1 MKDYLIDT
9 HAHIDM
15 GIGVGV
21 NEEIKEVTLNNVIS
35 EMNEFGVKKAIIPA
49 VEIST
54 QDKVLELANSDE
66 NIFGMVGLFP
76 SEAKT
81 YTAEFEEKMEEI
93 AKNNK
98 KIVAVGE
105 VGLDYYWDKSFVDL
119 QKEVFIKQIKMA
131 QRLNL
136 PLVVHDREAHKDCFD
151 ILKEH
156 KAERVLFH
164 CFSGS
169 VEFMKECV
177 REDWY
182 IALGGVVTFKNAVKM
197 KDVAREVPLDKLVLE
212 TDSPYLTPVPYRGKP
227 NKPAYVRY
235 VAEEIAKIK
244 NLPFEE
250 IVDIT
255 TTNAERFFGI

>member
-15 GIGVGV
+15 GV
-21 NEEIKEVTLNNVIS
+21 NEETSLSDIIS
-35 EMNEFGVKKAIIPA
+35 EMNEHGVKKAIIPA
-49 VEIST
+49 VEIAT
-54 QDKVLELANSDE
+54 QNKVVELANSDE

-76 SEAKT
+76 SEVKT
-81 YTAEFEEKMEEI
+81 YTPDFEAKMENI

-105 VGLDYYWDKSFVDL
+105 IGLDYYWDKSFVDL

-136 PLVVHDREAHKDCFD
+136 PIVVHDREAHKDCFD
-151 ILKEH
+151 ILCEQ
-156 KAERVLFH
+156 KAENVLFH

-177 REDWY
+177 KQGWY

-197 KDVAREVPLDKLVLE
+197 KDVAREVPLEKLVLE

-227 NKPAYVRY
+227 NKPAYVKF
-235 VAEEIAKIK
+235 VAEQIAKIRGIH
-244 NLPFEE
+244 LEE
-250 IVDIT
+250 LIDIT

>member
-15 GIGVGV
+15 LI
-21 NEEIKEVTLNNVIS
+21 NEETTLDNIVK
-35 EMNEFGVKKAIIPA
+35 EMNSFGVKKAIIPS
-49 VEIST
+49 VEIAT
-54 QDKVLELANSDE
+54 QDKVVELANSNE
-66 NIFGMVGLFP
+66 NIYGMVGLFP
-76 SEAKT
+76 SEAKS
-81 YTAEFEEKMEEI
+81 YTSEFEEKMEFI
-93 AKNNK
+93 AKENE

-105 VGLDYYWDKSFVDL
+105 IGLDYYWDKSFVDL
-119 QKEVFIKQIKMA
+119 QKDVFIKQIKMA

-136 PLVVHDREAHKDCFD
+136 PIVVHDREAHKDCFD
-151 ILKEH
+151 ILKEQ
-156 KAERVLFH
+156 KAEKVLFH

-177 REDWY
+177 KEGWY

-197 KDVAREVPLDKLVLE
+197 KDVGGEVPLDKIVLE

-227 NKPAYVRY
+227 NKPAYVKY
-235 VAEEIAKIK
+235 VAEEIAKIREMP
-244 NLPFEE
+244 LGEL
-250 IVDIT
+250 IDIT

>member
-15 GIGVGV
+15 GVGV
-21 NEEIKEVTLNNVIS
+21 NKETGETTTLQDVLK
-35 EMNEFGVKKAIIPA
+35 EMNEHGVKKAIIPA

-81 YTAEFEEKMEEI
+81 FTQEFEEKMETI

-105 VGLDYYWDKSFVDL
+105 IGLDYYWDKSFIDE

-136 PLVVHDREAHKDCFD
+136 PIVVHDREAHKDCFD
-151 ILKEH
+151 ILKEND
-156 KAERVLFH
+156 AENVLFH

-177 REDWY
+177 REGWY

-197 KDVAREVPLDKLVLE
+197 KDVAREIPLDKLVLE
-212 TDSPYLTPVPYRGKP
+212 TDSPYLTPVPFRGKQ
-227 NKPAYVRY
+227 NKPAYVKY
-235 VAEEIAKIK
+235 VAEEIAKIREMPYVE
-244 NLPFEE
+244 L
-250 IVDIT
+250 VDIT

>member
-15 GIGVGV
+15 GIGI
-21 NEEIKEVTLNNVIS
+21 NEETGTNVTVQDIIK
-35 EMNEFGVKKAIIPA
+35 EMNELGVKKAIIPA
-49 VEIST
+49 VEIAT
-54 QDKVLELANSDE
+54 QDKVVELANSDE

-81 YTAEFEEKMEEI
+81 YTQEFEEKMESL

-98 KIVAVGE
+98 KIIAVGE
-105 VGLDYYWDKSFVDL
+105 IGLDYYWDKSFVDE
-119 QKEVFIKQIKMA
+119 QKEVFVKQIKMA
-131 QRLNL
+131 KRLGL
-136 PLVVHDREAHKDCFD
+136 PIVVHDREAHKDCFD
-151 ILKEH
+151 ILKEQE
-156 KAERVLFH
+156 AEHVLFH

-177 REDWY
+177 KQGWY

-212 TDSPYLTPVPYRGKP
+212 TDSPYLTPVPFRGKP
-227 NKPAYVRY
+227 NKPAYVKY
-235 VAEEIAKIK
+235 VAEEIAKIREMP
-244 NLPFEE
+244 LEE
-250 IVDIT
+250 LIDNT

>member
-1 MKDYLIDT
+1 MKNYLIDT

-15 GIGVGV
+15 GI
-21 NEEIKEVTLNNVIS
+21 NEETTLNDIIS

-49 VEIST
+49 VEIAT
-54 QDKVLELANSDE
+54 QDKVVEIANSDD

-81 YTAEFEEKMEEI
+81 FTTEFEKKMEKI
-93 AKNNK
+93 AKSNK

-105 VGLDYYWDKSFVDL
+105 IGLDYYWDKSFVDL
-119 QKEVFIKQIKMA
+119 QKEVFIKQIKLA
-131 QRLNL
+131 QKLDL
-136 PLVVHDREAHKDCFD
+136 PIVVHDREAHKDCFD
-151 ILKEH
+151 ILKEQ
-156 KAERVLFH
+156 KSENVLFH

-177 REDWY
+177 REGWY

-197 KDVAREVPLDKLVLE
+197 KDVAREVPLEKLVLE

-235 VAEEIAKIK
+235 VAEEIAKIRS
-244 NLPFEE
+244 LPLEE
-250 IVDIT
+250 LIDIT

>member
-15 GIGVGV
+15 GV
-21 NEEIKEVTLNNVIS
+21 NDDITLQDILR
-35 EMNEFGVKKAIIPA
+35 EMNELGVKKAIIPA
-49 VEIST
+49 VEIAT
-54 QDKVLELANSDE
+54 QDKVAELANSDE

-81 YTAEFEEKMEEI
+81 YTQEFEEKMEAL

-105 VGLDYYWDKSFVDL
+105 IGLDYYWDKSFVDE
-119 QKEVFIKQIKMA
+119 QKNVFIKQIKMA

-136 PLVVHDREAHKDCFD
+136 PIVVHDREAHKDCFD
-151 ILKEH
+151 ILKENN
-156 KAERVLFH
+156 AERVLFH

-169 VEFMKECV
+169 AEFMKECV
-177 REDWY
+177 KQGWY
-182 IALGGVVTFKNAVKM
+182 IAIGGVVTFKNAVKM

-212 TDSPYLTPVPYRGKP
+212 TDSPYLTPVPYRGKQ

-235 VAEEIAKIK
+235 VAEEISKIREVP
-244 NLPFEE
+244 LEE
-250 IVDIT
+250 IIDIT